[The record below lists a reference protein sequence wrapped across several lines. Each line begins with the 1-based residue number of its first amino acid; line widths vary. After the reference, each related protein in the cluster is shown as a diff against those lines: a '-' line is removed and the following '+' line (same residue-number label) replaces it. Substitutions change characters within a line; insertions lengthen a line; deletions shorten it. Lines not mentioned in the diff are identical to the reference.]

1 MAKPQFNRNLFGA
14 KRQERAQSD
23 FPEVSSGTYICDVK
37 KAYLGEAKASG
48 RLQAVFG
55 YQIVDDS
62 PDYPNQYIWEYIG
75 LSDADGNDQQGGYDA
90 LAIKLS
96 QLKAPDSGDIES
108 DLEAIL
114 DSRVRLEY
122 TAGDENAA
130 KDDKKFY
137 AKFRIKRLIS
147 RPDGSPAV
155 EGYKAANTQ
164 SPEELDST
172 DPGVELTEGM
182 IVILLTGEE
191 RVIVEMVEKEESG
204 DGGEYLMVMPQGG
217 KMSQMTK
224 ISINDIKDVKRPEPQ
239 TGKVT
244 EERPSQSQQQP
255 AKTDKPVSAALG
267 KAQNVTTVTPTADE
281 LDGDS
286 DLDAPIAEDGDES
299 VIVEEDDEPVIT
311 VGAKVT
317 ATTVKGKNIV
327 GKVFAL
333 ADANGLITVDWP
345 NDKGQTVRS
354 QCKSETVKL
363 AD

>member
-14 KRQERAQSD
+14 KRQERATSD
-23 FPEVSSGTYICDVK
+23 FPEVTSGTYICDVK
-37 KAYLGEAKASG
+37 KAYLAEAKSSG
-48 RLQAVFG
+48 ALQAVFG

-62 PDYPNQYIWEYIG
+62 PEYPNQYIWEYIR
-75 LSDADGNDQQGGYDA
+75 LTDSDGNDQQGGYDA

-96 QLKAPDSGDIES
+96 QLKAPDTGDIES

-114 DSRVRLEY
+114 DSRVRMEY
-122 TAGDENAA
+122 TAGDDTVE
-130 KDDKKFY
+130 KGDKKFWS
-137 AKFRIKRLIS
+137 KFRIKRLIS
-147 RPDGSPAV
+147 RPDGSAPVA
-155 EGYKAANTQ
+155 GYKAENTQ

-172 DPGVELTEGM
+172 DPGIELAEGM
-182 IVILLTGEE
+182 IVVLLTGEE

-224 ISINDIKDVKRPEPQ
+224 ISINDIKDVKRPEPE

-286 DLDAPIAEDGDES
+286 DLDSPIADE
-299 VIVEEDDEPVIT
+299 VVEEEIVEEEPAIE
-311 VGAKVT
+311 VGSKVT
-317 ATTVKGKNIV
+317 GTSVKSGKGIV
-327 GKVFAL
+327 GIVHDLNK
-333 ADANGLITVDWP
+333 DGLIIVHWK
-345 NDKGQTVRS
+345 NDKGQTVAS
-354 QCKSETVKL
+354 GCKPETVKL
-363 AD
+363 ID